1 MKWLVVTAFQSVF
14 TSASAGA
21 FCCEYRYPI
30 QLFLLANLLL
40 YKKNFVISIQVFHN
54 FLTSSYLLRFP

>member
-21 FCCEYRYPI
+21 FCCEYGYPN
-30 QLFLLANLLL
+30 QLFLLANLLQH
-40 YKKNFVISIQVFHN
+40 KNFTISIQVFDN
-54 FLTSSYLLRFP
+54 FLTSSYMLRFP